1 MSVAVMRFSRRFA
14 CAVAGARRFVYA
26 PVCLRVLLP
35 TWMGAVAD
43 PRRRAAASLRP
54 GPARPGPV
62 VFTLRR
68 RVRLKVGQRSDAP
81 A

>member
-14 CAVAGARRFVYA
+14 CAVAGARRFVYLYA

-54 GPARPGPV
+54 GPAR
-62 VFTLRR
+62 
-68 RVRLKVGQRSDAP
+68 
-81 A
+81 

>member
-35 TWMGAVAD
+35 TWMGAVAG

-54 GPARPGPV
+54 GPARPGSFYVASARTPES
-62 VFTLRR
+62 
-68 RVRLKVGQRSDAP
+68 RSAQ
-81 A
+81 